1 MLLETTTAESLTG
14 IAAWAV
20 GIMTT
25 LGGPGAAFLI
35 ALENLFPPLP
45 SEVILPL
52 AGFSAGTGTSSMTI
66 SHSDPVVHLRFR
78 RWCMGPV
85 RGGCLAGT
93 GPNPP
98 DPDQGSFGQ
107 DL

>member
-14 IAAWAV
+14 IAAWTV

-52 AGFSAGTGTSSMTI
+52 AGFSAGTGTSNMTI
-66 SHSDPVVHLRFR
+66 LTAIL
-78 RWCMGPV
+78 WCTFGSV
-85 RGGCLAGT
+85 T
-93 GPNPP
+93 GAWALY
-98 DPDQGSFGQ
+98 GVGA
-107 DL
+107 

>member
-1 MLLETTTAESLTG
+1 MLLETATAESLTG

-66 SHSDPVVHLRFR
+66 LTAI
-78 RWCMGPV
+78 
-85 RGGCLAGT
+85 L
-93 GPNPP
+93 
-98 DPDQGSFGQ
+98 
-107 DL
+107 

>member
-25 LGGPGAAFLI
+25 LGGPGATFLI

-52 AGFSAGTGTSSMTI
+52 AGFSAGTGTSSMNPSWIILRSTI
-66 SHSDPVVHLRFR
+66 
-78 RWCMGPV
+78 WV
-85 RGGCLAGT
+85 RL
-93 GPNPP
+93 PWVRPR
-98 DPDQGSFGQ
+98 
-107 DL
+107 